1 MAAKKDQI
9 TGIVDDINKLL
20 EIFPE
25 KLKNTLKAS
34 PNLNKLTEVVL
45 DLGFPPE
52 VRFQHSSRRLM
63 ALGEMSIEDIQA
75 VSRKVEPFNT
85 DNRAG
90 LERTLHRVSAIRNRE
105 GKIIGLTCRIG
116 KAVFGTIEIIR
127 DIIESG
133 RNCLFLGPPGI
144 GKTTILRETARV
156 LADQCHKR
164 VVIVDTSN
172 EIAGDGD
179 IPHPAIGFAR
189 RMQVPSPDKQHAV
202 MIEAVENHMPEVIV
216 VDEIGT
222 EQEAAAAR
230 TIAERGVQLVATAH
244 GYHLHNLINNPMLS
258 DLVGGVQ
265 NVVLGDEEAK
275 FRGTKKTVLER
286 KSPPTFD
293 VVIEVRSR
301 DVFAIYN
308 PVASSVDA
316 ILRDDPIDPEMRSR
330 DIDNVITE
338 QKEKEKKEQIA
349 ELENTS
355 NYLMVFPYG
364 INTDNVA
371 SVVHSL
377 EVPVRIS
384 PTIGEAD
391 IVLTVKSK
399 VKGKSKVASLA
410 QSHQLPLHVLND
422 SDTPSVAKFFKRW
435 FRLADSDEEQEQEA
449 LREVERACQQVIN
462 ESRII
467 ELSPR
472 PTYQRRLQH
481 RHAFDMGLNSM
492 SVGEDPNRR
501 VRIYPRS

>member
-172 EIAGDGD
+172 END
-179 IPHPAIGFAR
+179 P
-189 RMQVPSPDKQHAV
+189 
-202 MIEAVENHMPEVIV
+202 AVE
-216 VDEIGT
+216 
-222 EQEAAAAR
+222 
-230 TIAERGVQLVATAH
+230 
-244 GYHLHNLINNPMLS
+244 
-258 DLVGGVQ
+258 
-265 NVVLGDEEAK
+265 
-275 FRGTKKTVLER
+275 
-286 KSPPTFD
+286 
-293 VVIEVRSR
+293 
-301 DVFAIYN
+301 
-308 PVASSVDA
+308 
-316 ILRDDPIDPEMRSR
+316 IDPE
-330 DIDNVITE
+330 
-338 QKEKEKKEQIA
+338 
-349 ELENTS
+349 
-355 NYLMVFPYG
+355 
-364 INTDNVA
+364 
-371 SVVHSL
+371 
-377 EVPVRIS
+377 
-384 PTIGEAD
+384 
-391 IVLTVKSK
+391 IV
-399 VKGKSKVASLA
+399 
-410 QSHQLPLHVLND
+410 
-422 SDTPSVAKFFKRW
+422 
-435 FRLADSDEEQEQEA
+435 
-449 LREVERACQQVIN
+449 
-462 ESRII
+462 
-467 ELSPR
+467 
-472 PTYQRRLQH
+472 
-481 RHAFDMGLNSM
+481 
-492 SVGEDPNRR
+492 
-501 VRIYPRS
+501 